1 MLTRRPQGDRRFEVL
16 GRHAVA
22 LALLNASNLC
32 AWSRDWLA
40 RQRYLTPGRMLAAAL
55 ACDGESRTLVDHFV
69 DNEEFVRFGESL
81 AAEAA
86 GGS

>member
-40 RQRYLTPGRMLAAAL
+40 RQRYLTPGRMLAAKL
-55 ACDGESRTLVDHFV
+55 P
-69 DNEEFVRFGESL
+69 VRV
-81 AAEAA
+81 A
-86 GGS
+86 